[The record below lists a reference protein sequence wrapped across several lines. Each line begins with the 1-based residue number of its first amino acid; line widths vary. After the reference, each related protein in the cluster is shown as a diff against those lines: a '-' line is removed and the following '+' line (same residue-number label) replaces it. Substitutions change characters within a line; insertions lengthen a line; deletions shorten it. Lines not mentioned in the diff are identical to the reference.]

1 MTQYDTKLAFLD
13 RFVPSVQ
20 NEVIWKTAEREEKP
34 FHIVNKHLQNKIKKK
49 NEQKRITTFL
59 FTSLNCNTENVLHK
73 DNSINTLI
81 DMK

>member
-34 FHIVNKHLQNKIKKK
+34 FHIVNKHLQNNEIKNK
-49 NEQKRITTFL
+49 NKRIKTFL
-59 FTSLNCNTENVLHK
+59 FTPLNSL
-73 DNSINTLI
+73 
-81 DMK
+81 

>member
-34 FHIVNKHLQNKIKKK
+34 FHIVNKHLQNKIKKT
-49 NEQKRITTFL
+49 NEQKRIKTFL
-59 FTSLNCNTENVLHK
+59 FTSLNCNTENFLHK